1 MAAYRDSTM
10 TVSTISSTKSAKSSS
25 ARSRFSKSPQ
35 STPRTSFATDDG
47 AAEPPDI
54 SPSSRKYR
62 FSSAPKLV
70 KTPWE
75 ADRSKRAFSR
85 QWRQER
91 EQETEPGTLQ
101 RSSTGRKPSLS
112 AGVFKRLPPEV
123 YDCMLRQ
130 LELLHFSQRE
140 GACLSCYLADVM
152 SLCLTSKA
160 WEWRARRSLY
170 VFCAIQDL
178 F

>member
-1 MAAYRDSTM
+1 MAAYSDSTM
-10 TVSTISSTKSAKSSS
+10 TVSTISTKSSKS
-25 ARSRFSKSPQ
+25 ARSRFSRSPQ
-35 STPRTSFATDDG
+35 STPRSSFGADDG

-54 SPSSRKYR
+54 SAKKYR

-91 EQETEPGTLQ
+91 EPQDEPGTLQ
-101 RSSTGRKPSLS
+101 RSLEGGRKPSLS
-112 AGVFKRLPPEV
+112 AGVFKRLPREV
-123 YDCMLRQ
+123 YDCILRQ
-130 LELLHFSQRE
+130 LEALHFEQRE

-160 WEWRARRSLY
+160 WEPRARRSLY
-170 VFCAIQDL
+170 VFL
-178 F
+178 PH